1 MRRCQ
6 SVPPLGKRL
15 DPDEL
20 RALAL
25 KPINIERLAIEAGAA
40 HKAKEDTDDGGLAA
54 NIAGAG
60 PDGAWVKLARDGK
73 KLDASEERRSLD
85 HAKKIL
91 VEAMMGA
98 KRAEVRGS
106 GASDETALGLM
117 AALAPVVGVDVHG
130 IDRLDGSPDGNLRAI
145 FQHRRA
151 TMSERAA
158 IGQASSGWRWWP
170 HFLGGW
176 RRLAR
181 GRRFGSV
188 RAVFRMLSRF
198 EIIWPNVI
206 LGPSW
211 SEGGVGPP
219 SSLG

>member
-1 MRRCQ
+1 MAHLMEISEQFSSTAVRRCQ
-6 SVPPLGKRL
+6 SVPALGKRL

-60 PDGAWVKLARDGK
+60 PDGAWVKLARDGT

-117 AALAPVVGVDVHG
+117 AALAPVVGIDVHG
-130 IDRLDGSPDGNLRAI
+130 IDRLDGSPDGDLSAI
-145 FQHRRA
+145 FQHRR
-151 TMSERAA
+151 S
-158 IGQASSGWRWWP
+158 
-170 HFLGGW
+170 
-176 RRLAR
+176 RLC
-181 GRRFGSV
+181 GCPYSP
-188 RAVFRMLSRF
+188 L
-198 EIIWPNVI
+198 
-206 LGPSW
+206 
-211 SEGGVGPP
+211 
-219 SSLG
+219 